1 MKTTMY
7 LLSFILIATLSLSCT
22 VDDAVEEGIEY
33 ENQAF
38 TDYGEADTPFDD
50 DRER

>member
-22 VDDAVEEGIEY
+22 VDDSVEEGIEY
-33 ENQAF
+33 E
-38 TDYGEADTPFDD
+38 TRKIDSGEEDTPIDNDRDD
-50 DRER
+50 